1 MNDPYKSIKIELVK
15 EWLNQN
21 KVSPKLLNHPRIN
34 EILDSIVTESNL
46 IDFTHPEQRQEFTKK
61 FRFLANGFRV
71 YFPLEEKRTHVSWFD
86 HKLIWSEDILKQ
98 KETKAP
104 VRQIRIFDQQGIE
117 EEYQIQRGN
126 SLKKEQERE
135 EIVWNQDITY
145 QRDPE
150 NLLFWTK
157 TAQYLDRKMTNYYVR
172 KSGLLLQDL
181 KINAP
186 LLKSL
191 GKAEQ
196 SLEDLSISNGKT
208 REAQE
213 KAKNMINVNQDTQE
227 LVQEYG
233 ELNQRYLFT
242 RQYEKIIRDRLGIVI
257 KEHD

>member
-1 MNDPYKSIKIELVK
+1 MNDPYQSIKIELVK

-21 KVSPKLLNHPRIN
+21 KVSAKLLNHPRIN
-34 EILDSIVTESNL
+34 EILDSIITESNL
-46 IDFTHPEQRQEFTKK
+46 IDFTQPEQKEEFTKK

-104 VRQIRIFDQQGIE
+104 TRQIRIFDQQGIE
-117 EEYQIQRGN
+117 QEYQIQRGN
-126 SLKKEQERE
+126 SLKKEKERE

-157 TAQYLDRKMTNYYVR
+157 TAQYLDRNMTNYYMR
-172 KSGLLLQDL
+172 KSGLFLQDL
-181 KINAP
+181 KINAA
-186 LLKSL
+186 LLKSI

-196 SLEDLSISNGKT
+196 SLEDLSISNGRT
-208 REAQE
+208 IEVQE
-213 KAKNMINVNQDTQE
+213 KAKKMAKVNQEAQQ
-227 LVQEYG
+227 LIQEYS

-242 RQYEKIIRDRLGIVI
+242 RQYEKTVQNRLRVYE